1 MLAFIYFN
9 NRFQLWKENVGKRI
23 GQFEAQLSETKVV
36 QAELGKTILR
46 VDSLRKYA
54 RVVIEIK
61 LGHSYR
67 LGTYSF
73 L

>member
-46 VDSLRKYA
+46 VDSLGK
-54 RVVIEIK
+54 
-61 LGHSYR
+61 
-67 LGTYSF
+67 
-73 L
+73 